1 MKRRHVVRFIDAAF
15 ILCAAYGCAKTGMEK
30 WACDDEDHE
39 WGHEMPFAKQSF
51 TTQIWF
57 TNPAATGMD
66 VTPYEKLNEQEK
78 AETRRFCEIRYGLDD
93 MKLCFNEMVKTRS
106 W

>member
-1 MKRRHVVRFIDAAF
+1 MKRARITRCVDAVF
-15 ILCAAYGCAKTGMEK
+15 ILCAAYGCITTGMEK
-30 WACDDEDHE
+30 WRCDNEDHE
-39 WGHEMPFAKQSF
+39 WGHELPFAKQSF

-78 AETRRFCEIRYGLDD
+78 TDTRRFCKIRYGLDD
-93 MKLCFNEMVKTRS
+93 MKLCFEEMIETRN